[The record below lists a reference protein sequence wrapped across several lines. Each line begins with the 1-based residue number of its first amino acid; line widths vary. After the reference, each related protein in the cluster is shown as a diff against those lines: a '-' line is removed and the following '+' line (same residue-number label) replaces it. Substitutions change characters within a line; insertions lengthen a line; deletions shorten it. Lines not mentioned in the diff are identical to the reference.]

1 MLTEVTSFCTRRF
14 LRVLKLAQECA
25 VMHVGFCLSLDLKED
40 EIIALGYMWTLSD
53 VFPLERVDPDWWG
66 SLHMISSRKLARDR
80 SCSDYPGV
88 GLSFGMEQSLC
99 RPWELGGP
107 GRE

>member
-40 EIIALGYMWTLSD
+40 EIIGPICGHFQTFSHLSG
-53 VFPLERVDPDWWG
+53 W
-66 SLHMISSRKLARDR
+66 I
-80 SCSDYPGV
+80 
-88 GLSFGMEQSLC
+88 QI
-99 RPWELGGP
+99 GG
-107 GRE
+107 EACT